1 MQGKD
6 VQYGRWLS
14 GQAASTSEPREAM
27 DFDVCIVG
35 AGPAGLSA
43 AIKLKQVCPCHACNA
58 ILTLWAFVFSVII
71 PGTLVI
77 TGLVCSQRCQEDG
90 KEISVCVVEKGAE
103 VGKPHLSVLSKSG
116 SCSTYNARC

>member
-1 MQGKD
+1 MHGTLDVPFMQGKD

-58 ILTLWAFVFSVII
+58 IFKFWAFFFSVII

-77 TGLVCSQRCQEDG
+77 TGWCALRGARRTAMRLAYVLLR
-90 KEISVCVVEKGAE
+90 KERKSVS
-103 VGKPHLSVLSKSG
+103 L
-116 SCSTYNARC
+116 T